1 MKTPLQ
7 FVNLNAR
14 DFGGRAKIEAFQD
27 AVSAICKLEFTP
39 DDLDDFDSRTAIAV
53 MPSLITGHGRH
64 SACHVE
70 RSGRLAA
77 ETGDN
82 VMIHLPVSG
91 GFTMRQHG
99 GELVDCVEGVV
110 YVDPNDVP
118 GEVNFYATASDVFY
132 VSIPRPVFAS
142 VAATLGRS
150 MRRKQALTPQ
160 WRMFRRYAQA
170 LHEDAAGLSPNE
182 LAQCAAHV
190 QDLAL
195 MALGAAGDAAEI
207 ARGRGVKA
215 ARLRAVK
222 DDIEQHLQSPALGP
236 GWIAARHGIS
246 ERYLRALFAGEGTS
260 FSDYVANRR
269 LLLANRM
276 LGDPTAAHRSIS
288 EIALHCGFGDLSW
301 FNTLFRRRYGAT
313 PSDIRAAARR

>member
-1 MKTPLQ
+1 MQ

-27 AVSAICKLEFTP
+27 AVSAICKLTFVP
-39 DDLDDFDSRTAIAV
+39 ADLENFDSWTAITV

-64 SACHVE
+64 STSHVE
-70 RSGRLAA
+70 RTGRLAA

-82 VMIHLPVSG
+82 VMIHLPTSG
-91 GFTMRQHG
+91 GFTMRQQG

-118 GEVNFYATASDVFY
+118 GEVDFYADVSDVFY

-142 VAATLGRS
+142 VADTLGRS

-170 LHEDAAGLSPNE
+170 LHEDAAGLSLHE

-195 MALGAAGDAAEI
+195 MALGATGDAAEI

-222 DDIEQHLQSPALGP
+222 DDIERHLQSQDLAP
-236 GWIAARHGIS
+236 GWIAGRHGIS
-246 ERYLRALFAGEGTS
+246 ERYLRVLFAGDKTS

-269 LLLANRM
+269 LLLACR
-276 LGDPTAAHRSIS
+276 LLSDPATAHRSIS

-301 FNTLFRRRYGAT
+301 FNTLFKRRYGAT
-313 PSDIRAAARR
+313 PSDIRSMAEA